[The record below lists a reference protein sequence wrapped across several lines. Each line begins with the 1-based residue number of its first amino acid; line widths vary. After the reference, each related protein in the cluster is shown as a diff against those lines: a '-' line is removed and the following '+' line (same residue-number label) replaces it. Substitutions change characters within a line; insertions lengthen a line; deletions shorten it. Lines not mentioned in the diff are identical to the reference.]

1 MYYFSLFTIN
11 HIYADSPLTAT
22 NFYKAYLEEPIVTK
36 ALNTRGKIYEEIL
49 VYLTT
54 DSNSLEII
62 LAYAG
67 IDDFEESDEVL
78 SMYQVS
84 EVSNNSIHERTD
96 TD

>member
-1 MYYFSLFTIN
+1 MKNLLVLFFTLFTIN
-11 HIYADSPLTAT
+11 HIYADSPLTST

-54 DSNSLEII
+54 DSNSLEIK

-67 IDDFEESDEVL
+67 VDDFEESEDVL
-78 SMYQVS
+78 SMYQIVQ
-84 EVSNNSIHERTD
+84 
-96 TD
+96 